1 LGAGSC
7 RIPALAQATLGNGGT
22 LMVGLTLLSPWR
34 LVLLVLP
41 AALLV
46 LAVVSARRQPK
57 RTVKFSSLDLF
68 DGLVVRPSTAKQVLP
83 VALIALAM
91 CAGVVG
97 AARPAYE
104 ETDKSEKAVV
114 VLAID
119 VSLSMSATD
128 VAPSRIEVAKKSAI
142 RFVDNAPADA
152 LIGVVA
158 FDSTAQQIISAT
170 DNRDALRR
178 VISRLEPGTGTA
190 IGEAIF
196 ASLDTISAAATDA
209 GDGDKAVGTIILLS
223 DGTTTTG
230 RPDNEAAAAA
240 QARGVK
246 VNTIAFGTPDGTV
259 VTPDG
264 QTVPV
269 PPDEQALKNIADTA
283 RGKSFTATTEDALSK
298 IYDSL
303 GSAIVRKVVMRE
315 ASGLFALA
323 AVLLIFVASVLSLRW
338 FRRLV

>member
-1 LGAGSC
+1 M
-7 RIPALAQATLGNGGT
+7 I
-22 LMVGLTLLSPWR
+22 GLTLLSPWR
-34 LVLLVLP
+34 LSLLVLP
-41 AALLV
+41 LALIV
-46 LAVVSARRQPK
+46 LSVVDVRRKPK
-57 RTVKFSSLDLF
+57 QRVRFSSLELF
-68 DGLVVRPSTAKQVLP
+68 DDLVVSPSRLKQILPTGLVV
-83 VALIALAM
+83 LAM
-91 CAGVVG
+91 CAGVV
-97 AARPAYE
+97 AATRPAYE
-104 ETDKSEKAVV
+104 ETDKTEKAVV
-114 VLAID
+114 ALAID

-142 RFVDNAPADA
+142 RFVDNAPADT

-170 DNRDALRR
+170 DNRDAIRR

-196 ASLDTISAAATDA
+196 ASLDTIASAADEADA
-209 GDGDKAVGTIILLS
+209 DKSAGTIILLS

-246 VNTIAFGTPDGTV
+246 VNTIAFGTADGTV

-269 PPDEQALKNIADTA
+269 PPDEQALQNIADIA
-283 RGKSFTATTEDALSK
+283 RGKSFTATTEDALTK

-303 GSAIVRKVVMRE
+303 GSAIVRKTLMKE
-315 ASGLFALA
+315 ASGLFALVAVVLLFLA
-323 AVLLIFVASVLSLRW
+323 AVVSQRW
-338 FRRLV
+338 FRRLL

>member
-1 LGAGSC
+1 MIA
-7 RIPALAQATLGNGGT
+7 
-22 LMVGLTLLSPWR
+22 LTLLEPWR

-41 AALLV
+41 VGLVVFALV
-46 LAVVSARRQPK
+46 DAGRKPSRRM
-57 RTVKFSSLDLF
+57 RFSSLDLF
-68 DGLVVRPSTAKQVLP
+68 DGLAVRPSFLKQVVPL
-83 VALIALAM
+83 VLVVLALSAGSIA
-91 CAGVVG
+91 

-142 RFVDNAPADA
+142 RFVDNAPTDT

-158 FDSTAQQIISAT
+158 FDSAAQQIISAT
-170 DNRDALRR
+170 DNRDAVRR

-196 ASLDTISAAATDA
+196 ASLDTITTAADA
-209 GDGDKAVGTIILLS
+209 GDVEKAVGTIILLS

-269 PPDEQALKNIADTA
+269 PPDEQALKNIADIA
-283 RGKSFTATTEDALSK
+283 RGESFTATTEDALAK

-303 GSAIVRKVVMRE
+303 GSSIVRKTVTRE
-315 ASGLFALA
+315 ASGLFALSAVLLVFVA
-323 AVLLIFVASVLSLRW
+323 AVLSQRWYRRVL
-338 FRRLV
+338 

>member
-1 LGAGSC
+1 M
-7 RIPALAQATLGNGGT
+7 I
-22 LMVGLTLLSPWR
+22 GLTLLSPWR
-34 LVLLVLP
+34 LSLLVLP
-41 AALLV
+41 LALIV
-46 LAVVSARRQPK
+46 LSVVDVRRKPK
-57 RTVKFSSLDLF
+57 QRLRFSSLELF
-68 DGLVVRPSTAKQVLP
+68 DDLVVSPSRLKQILPTGLVV
-83 VALIALAM
+83 LAM
-91 CAGVVG
+91 CAGVVA

-104 ETDKSEKAVV
+104 ETDKTEKAVV
-114 VLAID
+114 ALAID

-142 RFVDNAPADA
+142 RFVDNAPADT

-170 DNRDALRR
+170 DNRDAIRR

-196 ASLDTISAAATDA
+196 ASLDTIASAADETDA
-209 GDGDKAVGTIILLS
+209 EKSAGTIILLS

-246 VNTIAFGTPDGTV
+246 VNTIAFGTADGTV

-269 PPDEQALKNIADTA
+269 PPDEQALQNIADIA
-283 RGKSFTATTEDALSK
+283 RGKSFTATTEDALTK
-298 IYDSL
+298 IYESL
-303 GSAIVRKVVMRE
+303 GSAIVRKTLMKE

-323 AVLLIFVASVLSLRW
+323 AVVLLFLAAVVSQRW
-338 FRRLV
+338 FRRLL

>member
-1 LGAGSC
+1 MA
-7 RIPALAQATLGNGGT
+7 ALTF
-22 LMVGLTLLSPWR
+22 LSAWR
-34 LVLLVLP
+34 LIFLALPVTLVLLAFL
-41 AALLV
+41 
-46 LAVVSARRQPK
+46 SAKRRPG
-57 RTVKFSSLDLF
+57 RTVKFSSLELF
-68 DGLVVRPSTAKQVLP
+68 EGLVVRPSRVKQALP
-83 VALIALAM
+83 VMLVALAM

-128 VAPSRIEVAKKSAI
+128 VSPSRIEVAKKSAI
-142 RFVDNAPADA
+142 RFVDNAPADT

-158 FDSTAQQIISAT
+158 FDSNAQQIISAT

-196 ASLDTISAAATDA
+196 ASLDTISAAADTADA
-209 GDGDKAVGTIILLS
+209 DKAIGTIILLS

-269 PPDEQALKNIADTA
+269 PPDEQALQNIADTA
-283 RGKSFTATTEDALSK
+283 RGKSFSATTEDALTK

-303 GSAIVRKVVMRE
+303 GSSIVRKVVIRE
-315 ASGLFALA
+315 VSGWFALA
-323 AVLLIFVASVLSLRW
+323 AVLAIFVAAVLSLRW

>member
-1 LGAGSC
+1 MIA
-7 RIPALAQATLGNGGT
+7 
-22 LMVGLTLLSPWR
+22 LTLLEPWR

-41 AALLV
+41 VGLVVFALV
-46 LAVVSARRQPK
+46 DAGRKPSRRM
-57 RTVKFSSLDLF
+57 RFSSLDLF
-68 DGLVVRPSTAKQVLP
+68 DGLAVRPSFLKQVVPL
-83 VALIALAM
+83 VLVVLALSAGSIA
-91 CAGVVG
+91 

-142 RFVDNAPADA
+142 RFVDNAPTDT

-158 FDSTAQQIISAT
+158 FDSAAQQIISAT
-170 DNRDALRR
+170 ENRDAVRR

-196 ASLDTISAAATDA
+196 ASLDTITTAADA
-209 GDGDKAVGTIILLS
+209 GDVEKAVGTIILLS

-269 PPDEQALKNIADTA
+269 PPDEQALKNIADIA
-283 RGKSFTATTEDALSK
+283 RGESFTATTEDALAK

-303 GSAIVRKVVMRE
+303 GSSIVRKTLTRE
-315 ASGLFALA
+315 ASGLFALSAVLLVFVA
-323 AVLLIFVASVLSLRW
+323 AVLSQRWYRRVL
-338 FRRLV
+338 

>member
-1 LGAGSC
+1 M
-7 RIPALAQATLGNGGT
+7 N
-22 LMVGLTLLSPWR
+22 GLTLLSPWR
-34 LVLLVLP
+34 LSLLVLP
-41 AALLV
+41 LALIV
-46 LAVVSARRQPK
+46 LSVVDVRRKPK
-57 RTVKFSSLDLF
+57 QRLRFSSLELF
-68 DGLVVRPSTAKQVLP
+68 DDLVVSPSRLKQILPTGLVV
-83 VALIALAM
+83 LAM
-91 CAGVVG
+91 CAGVVA

-104 ETDKSEKAVV
+104 ETDKTEKAVV
-114 VLAID
+114 ALAID

-142 RFVDNAPADA
+142 RFVDNAPADT

-170 DNRDALRR
+170 DNRDAIRR

-196 ASLDTISAAATDA
+196 ASLDTIASAADETDA
-209 GDGDKAVGTIILLS
+209 EKSAGTIILLS

-246 VNTIAFGTPDGTV
+246 VNTIAFGTADGTV

-269 PPDEQALKNIADTA
+269 PPDEQALQNIADIA
-283 RGKSFTATTEDALSK
+283 RGKSFTATTEDALTK
-298 IYDSL
+298 IYESL
-303 GSAIVRKVVMRE
+303 GSAIVRKTLTKE

-323 AVLLIFVASVLSLRW
+323 AVVLLFLAAVVSQRW
-338 FRRLV
+338 FRRLL

>member
-1 LGAGSC
+1 M
-7 RIPALAQATLGNGGT
+7 R
-22 LMVGLTLLSPWR
+22 
-34 LVLLVLP
+34 
-41 AALLV
+41 
-46 LAVVSARRQPK
+46 
-57 RTVKFSSLDLF
+57 FSSLELF
-68 DGLVVRPSTAKQVLP
+68 DGLAVRPSLLKQVVPL
-83 VALIALAM
+83 VLVVLALSAGSIA
-91 CAGVVG
+91 

-104 ETDKSEKAVV
+104 ETDKSERAVV

-142 RFVDNAPADA
+142 RFVDNAPADT

-158 FDSTAQQIISAT
+158 FDSAAQQIISAT
-170 DNRDALRR
+170 DNRDAVRR

-196 ASLDTISAAATDA
+196 ASLDTITTAADA
-209 GDGDKAVGTIILLS
+209 GDVDKAVGTIILLS

-246 VNTIAFGTPDGTV
+246 VNTIAFGTADGTV

-269 PPDEQALKNIADTA
+269 PPDEQALKNIADIA
-283 RGKSFTATTEDALSK
+283 RGESFTATTEDALAK

-303 GSAIVRKVVMRE
+303 GSSIVRKTVTRE

-323 AVLLIFVASVLSLRW
+323 AVLLVFAGAVLSQRW
-338 FRRLV
+338 YRRVL

>member
-1 LGAGSC
+1 M
-7 RIPALAQATLGNGGT
+7 N
-22 LMVGLTLLSPWR
+22 GLTLLSPWR
-34 LVLLVLP
+34 LSLLVLP
-41 AALLV
+41 LALIV
-46 LAVVSARRQPK
+46 LSVVDVRRKPK
-57 RTVKFSSLDLF
+57 QRVRFSSLELF
-68 DGLVVRPSTAKQVLP
+68 DDLVVSPSRLKQILPTGLVV
-83 VALIALAM
+83 LAM
-91 CAGVVG
+91 CAGVVA

-104 ETDKSEKAVV
+104 ETDKTEKAVV
-114 VLAID
+114 ALAID

-142 RFVDNAPADA
+142 RFVDNAPADT

-170 DNRDALRR
+170 DNRDAIRR

-196 ASLDTISAAATDA
+196 ASLDTIASAADETDA
-209 GDGDKAVGTIILLS
+209 EKSAGTIILLS

-246 VNTIAFGTPDGTV
+246 VNTIAFGTADGTV

-269 PPDEQALKNIADTA
+269 PPDEQALQNIADIA
-283 RGKSFTATTEDALSK
+283 RGKSFTATTEDALTK
-298 IYDSL
+298 IYESL
-303 GSAIVRKVVMRE
+303 GSAIVRKTLMKE

-323 AVLLIFVASVLSLRW
+323 AVVLLFLAAVVSQRW
-338 FRRLV
+338 FRRLL

>member
-1 LGAGSC
+1 MIG
-7 RIPALAQATLGNGGT
+7 LA
-22 LMVGLTLLSPWR
+22 LLSPWR
-34 LVLLVLP
+34 LLLLVLP
-41 AALLV
+41 LALVV
-46 LAVVSARRQPK
+46 LTIVDVKRKPK
-57 RTVKFSSLDLF
+57 QRVRFSSLELF
-68 DGLVVRPSTAKQVLP
+68 DDLAVSPPLLKRIVPTALV
-83 VALIALAM
+83 ALAM
-91 CAGVVG
+91 CAGAVA

-104 ETDKSEKAVV
+104 ETDKQEKAVV

-142 RFVDNAPADA
+142 RFVDNAPADT

-190 IGEAIF
+190 IGDAIF
-196 ASLDTISAAATDA
+196 VGLDTISSAAGGTDGTKSA
-209 GDGDKAVGTIILLS
+209 GTIILLS

-230 RPDNEAAAAA
+230 RPDNQAAAAA

-246 VNTIAFGTPDGTV
+246 VNTIAFGTADGTV

-269 PPDEQALKNIADTA
+269 PPDEQALQNIADIA
-283 RGKSFTATTEDALSK
+283 RGKSFAATSEDALTK

-303 GSAIVRKVVMRE
+303 GSAIVRKTLVKEV
-315 ASGLFALA
+315 SGLFALVAVVLVFA
-323 AVLLIFVASVLSLRW
+323 AALVSQRW
-338 FRRLV
+338 FRRLL

>member
-1 LGAGSC
+1 V
-7 RIPALAQATLGNGGT
+7 T
-22 LMVGLTLLSPWR
+22 GLTLLSPWR
-34 LVLLVLP
+34 LSLLVLP
-41 AALLV
+41 LALIV
-46 LAVVSARRQPK
+46 LSVVDVRRKPK
-57 RTVKFSSLDLF
+57 QRVRFSSLELF
-68 DGLVVRPSTAKQVLP
+68 DDLVVSPSRLKQILPTGLVV
-83 VALIALAM
+83 LAM
-91 CAGVVG
+91 CAGVVA

-104 ETDKSEKAVV
+104 ETDKTEKAVV
-114 VLAID
+114 ALAID

-142 RFVDNAPADA
+142 RFVDNAPADT

-170 DNRDALRR
+170 DNRDAIRR

-196 ASLDTISAAATDA
+196 ASLDTIASAADEADA
-209 GDGDKAVGTIILLS
+209 EKSAGTIILLS

-246 VNTIAFGTPDGTV
+246 VNTIAFGTADGTV

-269 PPDEQALKNIADTA
+269 PPDEQALQNIADIS
-283 RGKSFTATTEDALSK
+283 RGKSFTATTEDALTK
-298 IYDSL
+298 IYESL
-303 GSAIVRKVVMRE
+303 GSAIVRKTLMKE

-323 AVLLIFVASVLSLRW
+323 AVVLLFLAAVVSQRW
-338 FRRLV
+338 FRRLL

>member
-1 LGAGSC
+1 
-7 RIPALAQATLGNGGT
+7 
-22 LMVGLTLLSPWR
+22 LS
-34 LVLLVLP
+34 LLVLP
-41 AALLV
+41 LALIV
-46 LAVVSARRQPK
+46 LSVVDVRRKPK
-57 RTVKFSSLDLF
+57 QRLRFSSLELF
-68 DGLVVRPSTAKQVLP
+68 DDLVVSPSRLKQILPTGLVV
-83 VALIALAM
+83 LAM
-91 CAGVVG
+91 CAGVVA

-104 ETDKSEKAVV
+104 ETDKTEKAVV
-114 VLAID
+114 ALAID

-142 RFVDNAPADA
+142 RFVDNAPADT

-170 DNRDALRR
+170 DNRDAIRR

-196 ASLDTISAAATDA
+196 ASLDTIASAADETDA
-209 GDGDKAVGTIILLS
+209 EKSAGTIILLS

-246 VNTIAFGTPDGTV
+246 VNTIAFGTADGTV

-269 PPDEQALKNIADTA
+269 PPDEQALQNIADIA
-283 RGKSFTATTEDALSK
+283 RGKSFTATTEDALTK
-298 IYDSL
+298 IYESL
-303 GSAIVRKVVMRE
+303 GSAIVRKTLTKE

-323 AVLLIFVASVLSLRW
+323 AVVLLFLAAVVSQRW
-338 FRRLV
+338 FRRLL

>member
-1 LGAGSC
+1 M
-7 RIPALAQATLGNGGT
+7 I
-22 LMVGLTLLSPWR
+22 GLTFLSPWR
-34 LVLLVLP
+34 LVLLALP
-41 AALLV
+41 LV
-46 LAVVSARRQPK
+46 LVVLTFVDVRRKPK
-57 RTVKFSSLDLF
+57 QRVRFSSLELF
-68 DGLVVRPSTAKQVLP
+68 DDLVVSPSLLKR
-83 VALIALAM
+83 IAPTTLVVLAM
-91 CAGVVG
+91 CSGAVA

-104 ETDKSEKAVV
+104 ETDSAEKAVV

-142 RFVDNAPADA
+142 RFVDNAPVDT

-158 FDSTAQQIISAT
+158 FDSAAQQIISAT
-170 DNRDALRR
+170 DNRDAVRR

-196 ASLDTISAAATDA
+196 ASLDTISSAADETEA
-209 GDGDKAVGTIILLS
+209 DKSAGTIILLS

-246 VNTIAFGTPDGTV
+246 VNTIAFGTADGTV

-269 PPDEQALKNIADTA
+269 PPDEQALQNIADIA
-283 RGKSFTATTEDALSK
+283 RGKSFAATTEDALSK
-298 IYDSL
+298 IYDSF
-303 GSAIVRKVVMRE
+303 GSAIVRKTLMKE
-315 ASGLFALA
+315 ASGLFALLAVVLVFLA
-323 AVLLIFVASVLSLRW
+323 ALASQRW
-338 FRRLV
+338 FRRLL

>member
-1 LGAGSC
+1 M
-7 RIPALAQATLGNGGT
+7 I
-22 LMVGLTLLSPWR
+22 GLTLLSPWR

-41 AALLV
+41 LV
-46 LAVVSARRQPK
+46 LIVLTLVDVKRKPK
-57 RTVKFSSLDLF
+57 QRMRFSSLELF
-68 DGLVVRPSTAKQVLP
+68 DDLAVSPSRLKQVVPMCLVV
-83 VALIALAM
+83 LAM
-91 CAGVVG
+91 CAGAVA

-104 ETDKSEKAVV
+104 ETDRSEKAVV

-158 FDSTAQQIISAT
+158 FDSAAQQIISAT
-170 DNRDALRR
+170 ENRDAVRR

-196 ASLDTISAAATDA
+196 ASLDTIAAAADEADA
-209 GDGDKAVGTIILLS
+209 QDSAGTIILLS

-269 PPDEQALKNIADTA
+269 PPDEQALQNIADIA
-283 RGKSFTATTEDALSK
+283 RGKSFAATTEDALTK

-303 GSAIVRKVVMRE
+303 GSAIVRKTLMKE

-323 AVLLIFVASVLSLRW
+323 AVVLLFVAALVSQRW
-338 FRRLV
+338 FRRLL

>member
-1 LGAGSC
+1 M
-7 RIPALAQATLGNGGT
+7 N
-22 LMVGLTLLSPWR
+22 GLTLLSPWR
-34 LVLLVLP
+34 LSLLVLP
-41 AALLV
+41 LALIV
-46 LAVVSARRQPK
+46 LSVVDVRRKPK
-57 RTVKFSSLDLF
+57 QRVRFSSLELF
-68 DGLVVRPSTAKQVLP
+68 DDLVVSPSRLKQILPTGLVV
-83 VALIALAM
+83 LAM
-91 CAGVVG
+91 CAGVVA

-104 ETDKSEKAVV
+104 ETDKTEKAVV
-114 VLAID
+114 ALAID

-142 RFVDNAPADA
+142 RFVDNAPADT

-170 DNRDALRR
+170 DNRDAIRR

-196 ASLDTISAAATDA
+196 ASLDTIASAADEADA
-209 GDGDKAVGTIILLS
+209 DKSAGTIILLS

-246 VNTIAFGTPDGTV
+246 VNTIAFGTADGTV

-269 PPDEQALKNIADTA
+269 PPDEQALQNIADIA
-283 RGKSFTATTEDALSK
+283 RGKSFTATTEDALTK

-303 GSAIVRKVVMRE
+303 GSAIVRKTLMKE

-323 AVLLIFVASVLSLRW
+323 AVVLLFLAAVVSQRW
-338 FRRLV
+338 FRRLL

>member
-1 LGAGSC
+1 M
-7 RIPALAQATLGNGGT
+7 T
-22 LMVGLTLLSPWR
+22 GLTLLSPWR
-34 LVLLVLP
+34 LSLLVLP
-41 AALLV
+41 LALIV
-46 LAVVSARRQPK
+46 LSVVDVRRKPK
-57 RTVKFSSLDLF
+57 QRVRFSSLELF
-68 DGLVVRPSTAKQVLP
+68 DDLVVSPSRLKQILP
-83 VALIALAM
+83 TGFVVLAM
-91 CAGVVG
+91 CAGVVA

-104 ETDKSEKAVV
+104 ETDKTEKAVV
-114 VLAID
+114 ALAID

-142 RFVDNAPADA
+142 RFVDNAPADT

-170 DNRDALRR
+170 DNRDAIRR

-196 ASLDTISAAATDA
+196 ASLDTIASAADETDA
-209 GDGDKAVGTIILLS
+209 EKSAGTIILLS

-246 VNTIAFGTPDGTV
+246 VNTIAFGTADGTV

-269 PPDEQALKNIADTA
+269 PPDEQALQNIADIA
-283 RGKSFTATTEDALSK
+283 RGKSFTATTEDALTK
-298 IYDSL
+298 IYESL
-303 GSAIVRKVVMRE
+303 GSAIVRKTLMKE

-323 AVLLIFVASVLSLRW
+323 AVVLLFLAAVVSQRW
-338 FRRLV
+338 FRRLL

>member
-1 LGAGSC
+1 MV
-7 RIPALAQATLGNGGT
+7 ALTF
-22 LMVGLTLLSPWR
+22 LSAWR
-34 LVLLVLP
+34 LSFLVLP
-41 AALLV
+41 AALVV
-46 LAVVSARRQPK
+46 LAFVSAKRRPG
-57 RTVKFSSLDLF
+57 RTVKFSSLELF
-68 DGLVVRPSTAKQVLP
+68 EGLVVRPSRVKQALP
-83 VALIALAM
+83 VALVALAM

-142 RFVDNAPADA
+142 RFVDNAPADT

-158 FDSTAQQIISAT
+158 FDSNAQQIISAT
-170 DNRDALRR
+170 DNREALRR

-196 ASLDTISAAATDA
+196 ASLDTISAAADSTDA
-209 GDGDKAVGTIILLS
+209 DKAIGTIILLS

-269 PPDEQALKNIADTA
+269 PPDEQALQNIADTA
-283 RGKSFTATTEDALSK
+283 RGKSFSATTENALTK

-303 GSAIVRKVVMRE
+303 GSSIVRKVVVRE
-315 ASGLFALA
+315 VSGWFALSG
-323 AVLLIFVASVLSLRW
+323 VLLIFVAAVLSLRW

>member
-1 LGAGSC
+1 M
-7 RIPALAQATLGNGGT
+7 I
-22 LMVGLTLLSPWR
+22 GLTLLSPWR
-34 LVLLVLP
+34 LLLLVLP
-41 AALLV
+41 AVLVV
-46 LAVVSARRQPK
+46 LAMVDVRRKPK
-57 RTVKFSSLDLF
+57 QRMRFSSLELF
-68 DGLVVRPSTAKQVLP
+68 DGLAVSPSKLKQVVPTGL
-83 VALIALAM
+83 VVLAM
-91 CAGVVG
+91 CAGAVA

-104 ETDKSEKAVV
+104 ETDRSEKAVV

-158 FDSTAQQIISAT
+158 FDSAAQQIISAT
-170 DNRDALRR
+170 ENRDAVRR

-196 ASLDTISAAATDA
+196 ASLDTIAAAADEVDA
-209 GDGDKAVGTIILLS
+209 QDSAGTIILLS

-240 QARGVK
+240 QAKGVK
-246 VNTIAFGTPDGTV
+246 VNTIAFGTAEGTV

-269 PPDEQALKNIADTA
+269 PPDEQALQNIADIA
-283 RGKSFTATTEDALSK
+283 RGKSFTATTEDALTK

-303 GSAIVRKVVMRE
+303 GSAIVRKTLMKE

-323 AVLLIFVASVLSLRW
+323 AVVLLFFAALVSQRW
-338 FRRLV
+338 FRRLL

>member
-1 LGAGSC
+1 MIA
-7 RIPALAQATLGNGGT
+7 
-22 LMVGLTLLSPWR
+22 LTLLEPWR

-41 AALLV
+41 VGLVVFALV
-46 LAVVSARRQPK
+46 DVGRKPSRRM
-57 RTVKFSSLDLF
+57 RFSSLDLF
-68 DGLVVRPSTAKQVLP
+68 DGLAVRPSFLKQVVPL
-83 VALIALAM
+83 VLVVLALSAGSIA
-91 CAGVVG
+91 

-142 RFVDNAPADA
+142 RFVDNAPTDT

-158 FDSTAQQIISAT
+158 FDSAAQQIISAT
-170 DNRDALRR
+170 DNRDAVRR

-196 ASLDTISAAATDA
+196 ASLDTITTAADA
-209 GDGDKAVGTIILLS
+209 GDVEKAVGTIILLS

-269 PPDEQALKNIADTA
+269 PPDEQALKNIADIA
-283 RGKSFTATTEDALSK
+283 RGESFTATTEDALAK

-303 GSAIVRKVVMRE
+303 GSSIVRKTVTRE
-315 ASGLFALA
+315 ASGLFALSAVLLVFVA
-323 AVLLIFVASVLSLRW
+323 AVLSQRWYRRVL
-338 FRRLV
+338 

>member
-1 LGAGSC
+1 M
-7 RIPALAQATLGNGGT
+7 I
-22 LMVGLTLLSPWR
+22 GLTLLSPWR
-34 LVLLVLP
+34 LLLLVLP
-41 AALLV
+41 LALI
-46 LAVVSARRQPK
+46 VVTVVDVRRKPK
-57 RTVKFSSLDLF
+57 QRVRFSSLELF
-68 DGLVVRPSTAKQVLP
+68 DDLAVSPSRVKQVVPTGLVV
-83 VALIALAM
+83 LAM
-91 CAGVVG
+91 CAGAVA

-104 ETDKSEKAVV
+104 ETDKTEKAVV

-142 RFVDNAPADA
+142 RFVDSAPADT

-158 FDSTAQQIISAT
+158 FDSAAQQIISAT
-170 DNRDALRR
+170 DNRDAVRR

-196 ASLDTISAAATDA
+196 ASLDTITSAADA
-209 GDGDKAVGTIILLS
+209 ADAEKSAGTIILLS

-246 VNTIAFGTPDGTV
+246 VNTIAFGTADGTV

-269 PPDEQALKNIADTA
+269 PPDEQALQNIADIA
-283 RGKSFTATTEDALSK
+283 RGKSFAATTEDALAK

-303 GSAIVRKVVMRE
+303 GSAIVRKTLMKE
-315 ASGLFALA
+315 ASGLFALVAVVLVFLA
-323 AVLLIFVASVLSLRW
+323 AVVSQRW
-338 FRRLV
+338 FRRLL

>member
-1 LGAGSC
+1 M
-7 RIPALAQATLGNGGT
+7 I
-22 LMVGLTLLSPWR
+22 GLTLLSPWR
-34 LVLLVLP
+34 LSLLVLP
-41 AALLV
+41 LALIV
-46 LAVVSARRQPK
+46 LSVVDVRRKPK
-57 RTVKFSSLDLF
+57 QRVRFSSLELF
-68 DGLVVRPSTAKQVLP
+68 DDLVVSPSRLKQILPTGLVV
-83 VALIALAM
+83 LAM
-91 CAGVVG
+91 CAGVVA

-104 ETDKSEKAVV
+104 ETDKTEKAVV
-114 VLAID
+114 ALAID

-142 RFVDNAPADA
+142 RFVDNAPADT

-170 DNRDALRR
+170 DNRDAIRR

-196 ASLDTISAAATDA
+196 ASLDTIASAADEADA
-209 GDGDKAVGTIILLS
+209 DKSAGTIILLS

-246 VNTIAFGTPDGTV
+246 VNTIAFGTADGTV

-269 PPDEQALKNIADTA
+269 PPDEQALQNIADIA
-283 RGKSFTATTEDALSK
+283 RGKSFTATTEDALTK

-303 GSAIVRKVVMRE
+303 GSAIVRKTLMKE
-315 ASGLFALA
+315 ASGLFALVAVVLLFLA
-323 AVLLIFVASVLSLRW
+323 AVVSQRW
-338 FRRLV
+338 FRRLL

>member
-1 LGAGSC
+1 MTA
-7 RIPALAQATLGNGGT
+7 
-22 LMVGLTLLSPWR
+22 LTLLSPWR
-34 LVLLVLP
+34 LILLLLP
-41 AALLV
+41 LALVV
-46 LAVVSARRQPK
+46 LAVVDVRRKPK
-57 RTVKFSSLDLF
+57 QRMRFSSLDLF
-68 DGLVVRPSTAKQVLP
+68 DDLAVTPSRIKQLLPTVLVV
-83 VALIALAM
+83 LAM
-91 CAGVVG
+91 CAGIVA

-128 VAPSRIEVAKKSAI
+128 VEPSRIEVAKKSAI
-142 RFVDNAPADA
+142 RFVDNAPADT
-152 LIGVVA
+152 LVGVVA
-158 FDSTAQQIISAT
+158 FDSAAQQIISAT
-170 DNRDALRR
+170 DNRDAVRR

-196 ASLDTISAAATDA
+196 ASLDTISAAADEVDA
-209 GDGDKAVGTIILLS
+209 DKAAGTIILLS

-246 VNTIAFGTPDGTV
+246 VNTIAFGTPEGTV
-259 VTPDG
+259 VTPEG
-264 QTVPV
+264 ETVPV
-269 PPDEQALKNIADTA
+269 PPDQQALQNIADIA
-283 RGKSFTATTEDALSK
+283 RGKSFTATTEDALTK

-303 GSAIVRKVVMRE
+303 GSAIVRKTLTKE

-323 AVLLIFVASVLSLRW
+323 AVVLLFFAAVVSQRW
-338 FRRLV
+338 FRRLL

>member
-1 LGAGSC
+1 M
-7 RIPALAQATLGNGGT
+7 T
-22 LMVGLTLLSPWR
+22 GLTLLSPWR
-34 LVLLVLP
+34 LSLLVLP
-41 AALLV
+41 LALIV
-46 LAVVSARRQPK
+46 LSVVDVRRKPK
-57 RTVKFSSLDLF
+57 QRVRFSSLELF
-68 DGLVVRPSTAKQVLP
+68 DDLVVSPSRLKQILPTGLVV
-83 VALIALAM
+83 LAM
-91 CAGVVG
+91 CAGVVA

-104 ETDKSEKAVV
+104 ETDKTEKAVV
-114 VLAID
+114 ALAID

-142 RFVDNAPADA
+142 RFVDNAPADT

-170 DNRDALRR
+170 DNRDAIRR

-196 ASLDTISAAATDA
+196 ASLDTIASAADVTDA
-209 GDGDKAVGTIILLS
+209 EKSVGTIILLS

-246 VNTIAFGTPDGTV
+246 VNTIAFGTADGTV

-269 PPDEQALKNIADTA
+269 PPDERALQNIADIA
-283 RGKSFTATTEDALSK
+283 RGKSFTATTEDALTK
-298 IYDSL
+298 IYESL
-303 GSAIVRKVVMRE
+303 GSAIVRKTLMKE

-323 AVLLIFVASVLSLRW
+323 AVVLLFLAAVVSQRW
-338 FRRLV
+338 FRRLL

>member
-1 LGAGSC
+1 MIA
-7 RIPALAQATLGNGGT
+7 
-22 LMVGLTLLSPWR
+22 LTLLEPWR

-41 AALLV
+41 VGLVVFALV
-46 LAVVSARRQPK
+46 DADRKPSRRM
-57 RTVKFSSLDLF
+57 RFSSLELF
-68 DGLVVRPSTAKQVLP
+68 DGLAVRPSFLKQVVPL
-83 VALIALAM
+83 VLVVLALSAGSIA
-91 CAGVVG
+91 

-142 RFVDNAPADA
+142 RFVDNAPTDT

-158 FDSTAQQIISAT
+158 FDSAAQQIISAT
-170 DNRDALRR
+170 DNRDAVRR

-196 ASLDTISAAATDA
+196 ASLDTITTAADA
-209 GDGDKAVGTIILLS
+209 GDVEKAVGTIILLS

-269 PPDEQALKNIADTA
+269 PPDKQALKNIADIA
-283 RGKSFTATTEDALSK
+283 RGESFTATTEDALAK

-303 GSAIVRKVVMRE
+303 GSSIVRKTLTRE
-315 ASGLFALA
+315 ASGLFALSAVLLVFVA
-323 AVLLIFVASVLSLRW
+323 AVLSQRWYRRVL
-338 FRRLV
+338 

>member
-1 LGAGSC
+1 V
-7 RIPALAQATLGNGGT
+7 I
-22 LMVGLTLLSPWR
+22 GLTLLSPWR

-41 AALLV
+41 LV
-46 LAVVSARRQPK
+46 LIVLTLVDVKRKPK
-57 RTVKFSSLDLF
+57 QRMRFSSLELF
-68 DGLVVRPSTAKQVLP
+68 DDLAVSPSRLKQVVPTCLVV
-83 VALIALAM
+83 LAM
-91 CAGVVG
+91 CAGAVA

-104 ETDKSEKAVV
+104 ETDRSEKAVV

-158 FDSTAQQIISAT
+158 FDSAAQQIISAT
-170 DNRDALRR
+170 ENRDAVRR

-196 ASLDTISAAATDA
+196 ASLDTIAAAADEADA
-209 GDGDKAVGTIILLS
+209 QDSAGTVILLS

-269 PPDEQALKNIADTA
+269 PPDEQALQNIADIA
-283 RGKSFTATTEDALSK
+283 RGKSFTATTEDALTK

-303 GSAIVRKVVMRE
+303 GSAIVRKTLMKE

-323 AVLLIFVASVLSLRW
+323 AVVLLFFAALVSQRW
-338 FRRLV
+338 FRRLL

>member
-1 LGAGSC
+1 MTA
-7 RIPALAQATLGNGGT
+7 
-22 LMVGLTLLSPWR
+22 LTLLSPWR

-41 AALLV
+41 VFLVV
-46 LAVVSARRQPK
+46 LASVDIRRKPK
-57 RTVKFSSLDLF
+57 QRMRFSSLELF
-68 DGLVVRPSTAKQVLP
+68 DDLAVTPSRTKRLVPTGLVV
-83 VALIALAM
+83 LAM
-91 CAGVVG
+91 SAGVVA

-104 ETDKSEKAVV
+104 ETDRAEKAVV

-142 RFVDNAPADA
+142 RFVDNAPADT

-158 FDSTAQQIISAT
+158 FDSAAQQIISAT
-170 DNRDALRR
+170 DNRDAVRR

-196 ASLDTISAAATDA
+196 AALDTITSAADA
-209 GDGDKAVGTIILLS
+209 ADAEKSAGTIILLS

-246 VNTIAFGTPDGTV
+246 VNTIAFGTADGTV

-269 PPDEQALKNIADTA
+269 PPDEQALQNIADIA
-283 RGKSFTATTEDALSK
+283 RGKSFTATTEDALTK

-303 GSAIVRKVVMRE
+303 GSAIVRKTIMKE

-323 AVLLIFVASVLSLRW
+323 AVVLLFLAAIVSQRW
-338 FRRLV
+338 FRRLL

>member
-1 LGAGSC
+1 M
-7 RIPALAQATLGNGGT
+7 I
-22 LMVGLTLLSPWR
+22 GLTLLSPWR
-34 LVLLVLP
+34 LSLLVLP
-41 AALLV
+41 LALIV
-46 LAVVSARRQPK
+46 LSVVDVRRKPK
-57 RTVKFSSLDLF
+57 QRVRFSSLELF
-68 DGLVVRPSTAKQVLP
+68 DDLVVSPSRLKQILPTGLVV
-83 VALIALAM
+83 LAM
-91 CAGVVG
+91 CAGVV
-97 AARPAYE
+97 AATRPAYE
-104 ETDKSEKAVV
+104 ETDKTEKAVV
-114 VLAID
+114 ALAID

-142 RFVDNAPADA
+142 RFVDNAPADT

-170 DNRDALRR
+170 DNRDAIRR

-196 ASLDTISAAATDA
+196 ASLDTIASAADEADA
-209 GDGDKAVGTIILLS
+209 DKSAGTIILLS

-246 VNTIAFGTPDGTV
+246 VNTIAFGTADGTV

-269 PPDEQALKNIADTA
+269 PPDEQALQNIADIA
-283 RGKSFTATTEDALSK
+283 RGKSFTATTEDALTK
-298 IYDSL
+298 IYESL
-303 GSAIVRKVVMRE
+303 GSAIVRKTLMKE
-315 ASGLFALA
+315 ASGLFALVAVVLLFFA
-323 AVLLIFVASVLSLRW
+323 AVVSQRW
-338 FRRLV
+338 FRRLL

>member
-1 LGAGSC
+1 M
-7 RIPALAQATLGNGGT
+7 T
-22 LMVGLTLLSPWR
+22 GLTLLSPWR
-34 LVLLVLP
+34 LLLLLLPLVLVV
-41 AALLV
+41 LTLV
-46 LAVVSARRQPK
+46 DVRRKPGQ
-57 RTVKFSSLDLF
+57 RMRFSSLELF
-68 DGLVVRPSTAKQVLP
+68 DGLAVAPSRWKQLVPATLM
-83 VALIALAM
+83 VLAM
-91 CAGVVG
+91 CAGAVA
-97 AARPAYE
+97 AARPAHE
-104 ETDKSEKAVV
+104 ETDKTEKAVV

-142 RFVDNAPADA
+142 RFVDNAPVDT

-158 FDSTAQQIISAT
+158 FDSAAQQIISAT
-170 DNRDALRR
+170 DNRDAVRR

-196 ASLDTISAAATDA
+196 ASLDTITSAADEADA
-209 GDGDKAVGTIILLS
+209 EKSAGTIILLS

-246 VNTIAFGTPDGTV
+246 VNTIAFGTADGTV

-269 PPDEQALKNIADTA
+269 PPDEQALQNIADIA
-283 RGKSFTATTEDALSK
+283 RGKSFAATTEDALTK

-303 GSAIVRKVVMRE
+303 GSSIVRKTVMKE
-315 ASGLFALA
+315 ASGLFALVAVVLVFLA
-323 AVLLIFVASVLSLRW
+323 ALVSQRW
-338 FRRLV
+338 FRRLL